1 MKVNVDIVHFK
12 NKPFRKDGLLQG
24 KSEKHFDVNLHEDVM
39 SCSVPTKCQ
48 RVFSATFSITHL

>member
-12 NKPFRKDGLLQG
+12 NKPFRKDRLLQG

-39 SCSVPTKCQ
+39 FSANQVPTSLFCY
-48 RVFSATFSITHL
+48 I